1 MNRVLRL
8 STIFYSLAIVGC
20 AHSGDADYSTFIEL
34 AHDIQDDVRGDK
46 NIPHRGFMF
55 LYKGPWGWSEP
66 EYRFTVDINKNYS
79 VEFMELKEQSI
90 SQARTLWDSGV
101 RTQDDMNANIKATRF
116 RLNSANC
123 SIVPELTNEIW
134 KSVTRYS
141 SNFNHAEAKRVI
153 LDGGYSFNFYLSDG
167 DYNTLKYSVFD
178 QDHPLTLRA
187 LKFIEQLKSCNKE
200 VNNTFQNIQ
209 TKAPELMN

>member
-1 MNRVLRL
+1 MNRILRL
-8 STIFYSLAIVGC
+8 SISFYSLTIVGC
-20 AHSGDADYSTFIEL
+20 AHIGDADYSTFMEL
-34 AHDIQDDVRGDK
+34 AHDIQDEVRGDK

-90 SQARTLWDSGV
+90 SQARALWGSGV
-101 RTQDDMNANIKATRF
+101 RTQDEMNANIEATRF

-123 SIVPELTNEIW
+123 SDVPELTNEIW
-134 KSVTRYS
+134 KAVTSYS
-141 SNFNHAEAKRVI
+141 SNFNHAEVKRVI
-153 LDGGYSFNFYLSDG
+153 LDGGYSFNFYLAGG

-178 QDHPLTLRA
+178 NDHPLTVKA
-187 LKFIEQLKSCNKE
+187 LL
-200 VNNTFQNIQ
+200 NN
-209 TKAPELMN
+209 

>member
-1 MNRVLRL
+1 MNRRLRL
-8 STIFYSLAIVGC
+8 IILFYSLAIVGC
-20 AHSGDADYSTFIEL
+20 AYNSDADYSTFMEL

-66 EYRFTVDINKNYS
+66 EYRFTVNISKNYS

-90 SQARTLWDSGV
+90 SQAITLWDSGV
-101 RTQDDMNANIKATRF
+101 RTQDEMISNIKATRF

-123 SIVPELTNEIW
+123 SMISELTNDMW
-134 KSVTRYS
+134 KSVTSYS
-141 SNFNHAEAKRVI
+141 SNFSHGEAERVI
-153 LDGGYSFNFYLSDG
+153 LDGGHSFNFYLSDG

-178 QDHPLTLRA
+178 KNHPLTVKA
-187 LKFIEQLKSCNKE
+187 LNFIEQLKICNKE
-200 VNNTFQNIQ
+200 VNNALH
-209 TKAPELMN
+209 KSGGKE